1 VTSTNLHRPP
11 PSSTVLHWRVLA
23 SLALTTL
30 ALHLVTN
37 AVTPYG
43 FHRDEFLYF
52 AMGRHLQLF
61 RMDFPPAIAILAET
75 VRGTLGDGLF
85 GIRLV
90 PALCASSLVLLAGL
104 FAWRLGGG
112 RYAQLLAGLAVL
124 GSPLFMRSGNL
135 FQPVVLDQ
143 VAWTLALLA
152 LARLAATGDG
162 RWWLAIGAACGL
174 GLLAKFSIAF
184 IGFGIF
190 VATLVTPLRR
200 QLGTRWPWVG
210 AALALAI
217 GAPSIVGQIR
227 LDFPIVLQMRG
238 LSESQLEHVSP
249 LGFVMTQLLFG
260 PGTLLA
266 LVAAAGFVFVP
277 VLRPFRVV
285 GWACLVTFL
294 VLLASRGKAYYFG
307 PAYPALYAAGAVT
320 LEHIARPR
328 VGAALRWGA
337 VILVVA
343 FGLFSL
349 PLGLPI
355 LPPEAMA
362 RYAGNIGAARRNNQG
377 VLGRLPQDYA
387 DMLGWEEEV
396 RAVARVYH
404 ALPEGERAEAVIVG
418 DNYGEAGALEFYGPR
433 YGLPA
438 PISAAGT
445 YWQFGPGDKPGTV
458 AIVLGEEPESL
469 RDYADSVVVAARVSN
484 PWGVEEEQDVPILV
498 GRRPKTTLQA
508 LWPSLGG
515 RYR

>member
-1 VTSTNLHRPP
+1 
-11 PSSTVLHWRVLA
+11 
-23 SLALTTL
+23 
-30 ALHLVTN
+30 
-37 AVTPYG
+37 
-43 FHRDEFLYF
+43 
-52 AMGRHLQLF
+52 
-61 RMDFPPAIAILAET
+61 MDFPPAIASLAEA

-90 PALCASSLVLLAGL
+90 PAICATLLVVLAGL
-104 FAWRLGGG
+104 IAWRLGGG
-112 RYAQLLAGLAVL
+112 RYAQFLAGLAVL
-124 GSPLFMRSGNL
+124 GSPLFMRVGNL

-152 LARLAATGDG
+152 LARLAATGDA

-174 GLLAKFSIAF
+174 GLLAKFSIAL
-184 IGFGIF
+184 IGLGIF
-190 VATLVTPLRR
+190 LATLVTPLRR
-200 QLGTRWPWVG
+200 QLGTRWPWLG
-210 AALALAI
+210 AALALGV
-217 GAPSIVGQIR
+217 GAPSIVGQVA
-227 LDFPIVLQMRG
+227 LDFPIVLQMQG

-249 LGFVMTQLLFG
+249 LGFVTAQLLFG

-266 LVAAAGFVFVP
+266 LAAAVGFVVVP
-277 VLRPFRVV
+277 ALRPFRAV
-285 GWACLVTFL
+285 GWACLVVLL
-294 VLLASRGKAYYFG
+294 VLIGLRGKAYYFG
-307 PAYPALYAAGAVT
+307 PAYPALFAAGAVT
-320 LEHIARPR
+320 LEHVTRAKL
-328 VGAALRWGA
+328 GAVVRWGV
-337 VILVVA
+337 VILIVA
-343 FGLFSL
+343 YGLFSL
-349 PLGLPI
+349 PIGLPI

-404 ALPEGERAEAVIVG
+404 ALPEDERAEAVIVG

-458 AIVLGEEPESL
+458 VIVLGEEPQSL
-469 RDYADSVVVAARVSN
+469 RQHADSVVLAARVVN
-484 PWGVEEEQDVPILV
+484 PWGVEEEQDVPIVV
-498 GRRPKTTLQA
+498 GRRLNTTLQA

>member
-1 VTSTNLHRPP
+1 MKPPPTSTTSTNLQ
-11 PSSTVLHWRVLA
+11 SRVIGG
-23 SLALTTL
+23 LALCTL

-37 AVTPYG
+37 IITPYG

-61 RMDFPPAIAILAET
+61 RMDFPPAIAILAEA

-90 PALCASSLVLLAGL
+90 PALCATLLVGLAGL

-112 RYAQLLAGLAVL
+112 RYAQFLAGLAVL
-124 GSPLFMRSGNL
+124 GSPLFMRAGNL

-152 LARLAATGDG
+152 LAWLAATGDG
-162 RWWLAIGAACGL
+162 RWWLAIGAACGF

-190 VATLVTPLRR
+190 LATLVTPLRR
-200 QLGTRWPWVG
+200 QLGTRWPWLAG
-210 AALALAI
+210 ALALAI

-266 LVAAAGFVFVP
+266 VAAAVGFVVVP
-277 VLRPFRVV
+277 ALRPFRIV
-285 GWACLVTFL
+285 GWACLVVFL
-294 VLLASRGKAYYFG
+294 VLLGLRGKAYYLG
-307 PAYPALYAAGAVT
+307 PVYPALYAAGAVT
-320 LEHIARPR
+320 LEHITRPR
-328 VGAALRWGA
+328 LGAALRWGA

-349 PLGLPI
+349 PVGLPI

-362 RYAGNIGAARRNNQG
+362 RYAGNIGAARTNNQG
-377 VLGRLPQDYA
+377 ELGRLPQDYA

-404 ALPEGERAEAVIVG
+404 ALPEAERAEAVIVG

-438 PISAAGT
+438 PVSAAGT

-458 AIVLGEEPESL
+458 VIVLGEEPESL
-469 RDYADSVVVAARVSN
+469 RHHADSVVLAARVTN
-484 PWGVEEEQDVPILV
+484 PWGVEEEQDVPIVV
-498 GRRPKTTLQA
+498 GRRLNTTLQA